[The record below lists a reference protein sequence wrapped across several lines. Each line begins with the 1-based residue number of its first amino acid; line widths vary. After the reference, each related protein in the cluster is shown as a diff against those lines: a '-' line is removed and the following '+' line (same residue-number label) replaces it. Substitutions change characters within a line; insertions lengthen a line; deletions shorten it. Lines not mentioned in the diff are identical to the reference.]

1 MVGTNPLPSS
11 LGGKLAWHRGP
22 VSECMCVTECV
33 CTCVL
38 STSVCVCL
46 WQGWG
51 ADSPEEAVTTELA
64 LLGFT
69 AQAHTIRVPQRPQ
82 AEYRK
87 PWAAVAADEPGHA
100 ES

>member
-1 MVGTNPLPSS
+1 MHV
-11 LGGKLAWHRGP
+11 
-22 VSECMCVTECV
+22 CDCECV

-46 WQGWG
+46 RQGWG